1 MFPLNTCQN
10 SINLNKVLYCY
21 LSHQKFKLNLHTL
34 IFFFSQYSTMKFS
47 LLINIIT
54 GMAVCTSIFNISP
67 PIQASSDKYSCQEV
81 NGIYGI
87 YSRTERGDM
96 RLMNFK
102 RHVSQYW
109 SIAQRCE
116 VIARRFQRFSD
127 NGILRFIGSG
137 YVNQQP
143 VLCAV
148 IEKGQLCNSEN
159 IVVTLPPQTDP
170 IEAGRKLMDTR
181 GLADGRVILAEAAER
196 TNDSSQVQT
205 AGAAERTND
214 FSRLQTAGAA
224 ERTNGEARRSRRTNG
239 EEGGVESSV
248 NGHTYFDLQV
258 LEQLVLQ
265 QENSD
270 RLINNE

>member
-1 MFPLNTCQN
+1 MFSLNNCQN

-21 LSHQKFKLNLHTL
+21 LSHQKFKLNVFTL

-47 LLINIIT
+47 LLIKITT
-54 GMAVCTSIFNISP
+54 GMAICTGTLVISA
-67 PIQASSDKYSCQEV
+67 PIEASSNKYSCQEV

-96 RLMNFK
+96 RLMNLK
-102 RHVSQYW
+102 RDVSQDW
-109 SIAQRCE
+109 SIVKRCE
-116 VIARRFQRFSD
+116 EIARRFQRFSD

-137 YVNQQP
+137 YVSNEP

-159 IVVTLPPQTDP
+159 ILVTLPAQTDP
-170 IEAGRKLMDTR
+170 IGAARKLMDTR
-181 GLADGRVILAEAAER
+181 GLAYGRVI
-196 TNDSSQVQT
+196 DV
-205 AGAAERTND
+205 
-214 FSRLQTAGAA
+214 
-224 ERTNGEARRSRRTNG
+224 NGK
-239 EEGGVESSV
+239 EGKLESYV
-248 NGHTYFDLQV
+248 DGHTYYDLEV

-270 RLINNE
+270 RLIKTK